1 MAQHIFAYHA
11 VEDGFELSAT
21 TVPLRRWREHCRFL
35 SDLGWR
41 AVRVDEMIPGAD
53 DGTFC
58 ITVDDAYTSLLDVV
72 AACER
77 HGWRGTVFVPTGYVG
92 KVASWDVGA
101 WRAHRHLDWEGLRD
115 VAAAGWEIG
124 IHGHTHT
131 ALTDKPIVAAR
142 QELQC
147 GLAAVEQEL
156 GVVATSLAYPFGA
169 ASKALAEMAQAIGFR
184 RAVTMEPSQVEEWHS
199 PLLLPR
205 WPVYRMDTAAHLQAR
220 LRGAPWLKELERAR
234 LRTIQRFSQGTRV
247 RMSGKRN
254 IISDAAEQTYV
265 E

>member
-1 MAQHIFAYHA
+1 MAQHIFVYHA
-11 VEDGFELSAT
+11 VEDGFEPSAT
-21 TVPLRRWREHCRFL
+21 TLPRRRLSEHCRVL

-41 AVRVDEMIPGAD
+41 AVRVDEMIQGAD

-58 ITVDDAYTSLLDVV
+58 ITVDDAYTSLLDIVTV
-72 AACER
+72 CER

-92 KVASWDVGA
+92 KEASWDVGA
-101 WRAHRHLDWEGLRD
+101 WRGHRHLDWEGLRD

-131 ALTDKPIVAAR
+131 ALTDKPIAAAR
-142 QELQC
+142 QELRCALSVIQ
-147 GLAAVEQEL
+147 QEL
-156 GVVATSLAYPFGA
+156 GVVATSLAYPFGE

-184 RAVTMEPSQVEEWHS
+184 RGVTMEPSLVEERHS

-205 WPVYRMDTAAHLQAR
+205 WPVYRMDTAAHLRAR
-220 LRGAPWLKELERAR
+220 LCGAPWLKRLERAR

-247 RMSGKRN
+247 RMSGKTN
-254 IISDAAEQTYV
+254 VISDAAEQTYV

>member
-11 VEDGFELSAT
+11 VEDGFEPSAT
-21 TVPLRRWREHCRFL
+21 TLPRRRLREHCRVL

-41 AVRVDEMIPGAD
+41 AVRVDEMIQGAD

-58 ITVDDAYTSLLDVV
+58 ITVDDAYTSLLDIVTV
-72 AACER
+72 CER

-92 KVASWDVGA
+92 KEASWDVGA
-101 WRAHRHLDWEGLRD
+101 WRGHRHLDWEGLRD

-131 ALTDKPIVAAR
+131 ALTDKPIAAAR
-142 QELQC
+142 QELRCALSVIQ
-147 GLAAVEQEL
+147 QEL
-156 GVVATSLAYPFGA
+156 GVVATSLAYPFGE

-184 RAVTMEPSQVEEWHS
+184 RGVTMEPSLVEERHS

-205 WPVYRMDTAAHLQAR
+205 WPVYRMDTAAHLRAR
-220 LRGAPWLKELERAR
+220 LCGAPWLKRLERAR

-247 RMSGKRN
+247 RMSGKTN
-254 IISDAAEQTYV
+254 VISDAAEQTYV